1 MIERPTDPVAGQTEE
16 TIGVYLSNCLPGA
29 IIAVR
34 NAQGLGIRYVI
45 TSIEDIN
52 PSIGRLYTPIPG
64 QRGGKAWYSKTGKNC
79 YHPKGQSR
87 LVEPTEAVRNF
98 ASQYPIGCMVKS

>member
-1 MIERPTDPVAGQTEE
+1 MNERPTDPIAGQTDK
-16 TIGVYLSNCLPGA
+16 TIGAYLSNCSPGTTVA
-29 IIAVR
+29 IR

-45 TSIEDIN
+45 TSVEDVN
-52 PSIGRLYTPIPG
+52 ATIGRLYTPIPG
-64 QRGGKAWYSKTGKNC
+64 QRGGKAWYRKTGVNC

-87 LVEPTEAVRNF
+87 LVEPTEAVCNF